1 MKILDIIKENDELI
15 MERWPQKSGSSDET
29 QSGGLLGWLK
39 KKFTTDPIADK
50 IRHGHRARRAR
61 EGDPTTSAVAKTE
74 KASTPVDA
82 DEFAGLGPK
91 GTQVAAKGPNT
102 PPPGYATSTPKASGP
117 NTPPPGTKVASK
129 GPNTPP
135 PGTPVA
141 KTDQEAYGGDPSAV
155 QDAGSGDREAYSDPS
170 VLDDTIARIKANAGM
185 KDSEYKTSQGSKR
198 TARDMALD
206 KQYPYKAPDGR
217 RLKYPHGDLRNL
229 FEPSPDTRKAGSDVV
244 VRDGKRKKSWKN
256 PNTSTSQNAFRSDD
270 DRK

>member
-61 EGDPTTSAVAKTE
+61 EGDPTTSAVAKTDQ
-74 KASTPVDA
+74 ASTPMDA
-82 DEFAGLGPK
+82 GEFAGTPGAKTKKAPLPNTPPP
-91 GTQVAAKGPNT
+91 GTAVAAKGPNT
-102 PPPGYATSTPKASGP
+102 PPPGTAVAVKLP
-117 NTPPPGTKVASK
+117 NTPPPGTA
-129 GPNTPP
+129 
-135 PGTPVA
+135 VA
-141 KTDQEAYGGDPSAV
+141 KTDQEAYAGDPSAV
-155 QDAGSGDREAYSDPS
+155 QDAGSGDQEAYAGDPS

>member
-74 KASTPVDA
+74 KASTPMDA
-82 DEFAGLGPK
+82 GEFAG
-91 GTQVAAKGPNT
+91 T
-102 PPPGYATSTPKASGP
+102 PVVKP
-117 NTPPPGTKVASK
+117 NTPPPGTPVAK
-129 GPNTPP
+129 PTAVAKPNTPP